1 MSPSESTERLR
12 AYYATCDEW
21 GRLETPAGELEF
33 LRTLDLL
40 DRYLRSASR
49 VLDLGGGPGRYT
61 VELARRGHR
70 VALADISPD
79 LCEQARRR
87 IAAAG
92 LEANVS
98 AVETIDGVSLRAFG
112 DRSFD
117 AVVALGPYYH
127 LVRGPDRLALTQE
140 IARVARDG
148 ARVVIAFLPRA
159 SGVAG
164 LLIRAAERPEQVPPG
179 TLKRALAEGVFINGS
194 GAGFQE
200 GFYAEPAELRS
211 LFEAHGFSTRT
222 LISVK
227 GLGAGREQAV
237 LGLRERSPELFREAL
252 EVIEG
257 LAARPEVV
265 AFGDH
270 ALWIGELARRPDDE
284 PSGP

>member
-1 MSPSESTERLR
+1 MSPDESTERLR

-21 GRLETPAGELEF
+21 GRLETPAGELEL

-40 DRYLRSASR
+40 DRHLLPASH
-49 VLDLGGGPGRYT
+49 VLDLGGGPGRYA

-70 VALADISPD
+70 VAVADISPE

-92 LEANVS
+92 VEGSVS
-98 AVETIDGVSLRAFG
+98 AVETLDGVSLRAFG
-112 DRSFD
+112 ARSFD

-127 LVRGPDRLALTQE
+127 LVHAADRLMLTRE
-140 IARVARDG
+140 ITRVARDG
-148 ARVVIAFLPRA
+148 ARVVIAFMPRA

-179 TLKRALAEGVFINGS
+179 SLERALADGVFVNGTGS
-194 GAGFQE
+194 GFQE

-211 LFEAHGFSTRT
+211 LFEAHGCSTRA
-222 LISVK
+222 LLSVK

-237 LGLRERSPELFREAL
+237 LGLRARSPELFREAL
-252 EVIEG
+252 AVIDAS
-257 LAARPEVV
+257 AARPEVV
-265 AFGDH
+265 ACGDH
-270 ALWIGELARRPDDE
+270 ALWIGELDARGAPA
-284 PSGP
+284 PVP

>member
-1 MSPSESTERLR
+1 MEPSESTRRLR

-21 GRLETPAGELEF
+21 GRLDSAAGELEL

-40 DRYLRSASR
+40 DRHLRPASH

-70 VALADISPD
+70 VALADVSPE
-79 LCEQARRR
+79 LCDQARRR
-87 IAAAG
+87 IAATG
-92 LEANVS
+92 VGANVS
-98 AVETIDGVSLRAFG
+98 AVEVIDGVGLPAFG
-112 DRSFD
+112 ARSFD

-127 LVRGPDRLALTQE
+127 LVHEPDRLALTRE
-140 IARVARDG
+140 ITRVARDG

-164 LLIRAAERPEQVPPG
+164 LLVRAADRPEQVPSG
-179 TLKRALAEGVFINGS
+179 TLKRALAEGVFLNGT

-211 LFEAHGFSTRT
+211 LLEAHGCATRAM
-222 LISVK
+222 ISVK

-237 LGLRERSPELFREAL
+237 LGLRERSPELYREAL
-252 EVIEG
+252 EVIDAS
-257 LAARPEVV
+257 AARPEVL

-270 ALWIGELARRPDDE
+270 ALWIGELARRPCE
-284 PSGP
+284 SSGP